1 MSHLM
6 AMDCKGVQ
14 GRVQAPA
21 YSTFVSV
28 EASRRCTA
36 VKPSRN
42 FARSIHCR
50 HQRMRSC
57 HRVYGSL
64 SGQTGLREII
74 EKLLDKGDLSE
85 DESRT
90 ALYELIKSENDNV
103 AQMAAFM
110 VLLRAKGETAEEI
123 AGLAKAMQ
131 ELCVPVE
138 TPHKVLD
145 IVGTGGDG
153 IGSVNISTGATVVAA
168 AAGAKVAKH
177 GNRSVSSLCGSGDV
191 VEAMGV
197 ALELGPQGISKCI
210 DEAGLGFMFAPTF
223 HPAMKAVVPV
233 RKALG
238 VRTAFNM
245 LGPLLNPAHAKYA
258 LLGVYSTSISHLMA
272 DAAQLMGIEKA
283 LVVHSM
289 GLDEL
294 TPMGPASV
302 VEICR
307 KKGKSEYEI
316 DPLDFGIRRC
326 EVKDLQGG
334 DAKLN
339 AQILKDVFGGSQG
352 AVADAL
358 NLNAGVALAA
368 AEVAPNVAEGIAMA
382 QEAQKSGKTAE
393 TLIKWIQVSNEAKSA
408 NL

>member
-1 MSHLM
+1 MGM
-6 AMDCKGVQ
+6 VCKGTQ
-14 GRVQAPA
+14 GRTQGPA
-21 YSTFVSV
+21 RSTF
-28 EASRRCTA
+28 RRCRS
-36 VKPSRN
+36 VKSSDN
-42 FARSIHCR
+42 FVRSIQCR
-50 HQRMRSC
+50 KQRLRSC

-64 SGQTGLREII
+64 SGHMGLRETI
-74 EKLLDKGDLSE
+74 EKLLDKEDLSE
-85 DESRT
+85 NESKN
-90 ALYELIKSENDNV
+90 ALYELVKSGNDNV

-302 VEICR
+302 VEICS
-307 KKGKSEYEI
+307 KKGKSEYEV
-316 DPLDFGIRRC
+316 DPLDFGIPRC

-339 AQILKDVFGGSQG
+339 AQILKDVFGGSRG

-368 AEVAPNVAEGIAMA
+368 AEVASNVQEGISMA
-382 QEAQKSGKTAE
+382 QEAQRSGRTAE
-393 TLIKWIQVSNEAKSA
+393 TLTKWIQVSNQAKSE